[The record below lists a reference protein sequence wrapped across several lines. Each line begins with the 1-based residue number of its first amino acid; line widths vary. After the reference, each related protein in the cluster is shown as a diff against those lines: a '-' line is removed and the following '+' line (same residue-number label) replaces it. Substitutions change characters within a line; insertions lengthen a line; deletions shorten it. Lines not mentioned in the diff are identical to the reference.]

1 MNRIGELICAT
12 AVLASTSAFAQTA
25 TVTNDAAP
33 VPVAGISLGAAASAA
48 EQHLQGK
55 AVMAEYEKQKDGRW
69 VYDVEVR
76 AGTRVFDVKVD
87 PDKGTVVASTE
98 DKPDTDDDGDVID

>member
-1 MNRIGELICAT
+1 MNRIGELMCAT
-12 AVLASTSAFAQTA
+12 ALLASTGAFAQTA

-48 EQHLQGK
+48 ERHLGGK
-55 AVMAEYEKQKDGRW
+55 AVMAEYEKQKDGQW

-87 PDKGTVVASTE
+87 PDKGIVIASTE
-98 DKPDTDDDGDVID
+98 DKADPDDDGDVID

>member
-12 AVLASTSAFAQTA
+12 VMLASTSAFGQTA
-25 TVTNDAAP
+25 TVANDAAP
-33 VPVAGISLGAAASAA
+33 VASAGVSLGAAATAA
-48 EQHLQGK
+48 EQHVKGK
-55 AVMAEYEKQKDGRW
+55 AVRAEYEKQKDGQW

-76 AGTRVFDVKVD
+76 AGTGVFDVKVD
-87 PDKGTVVASTE
+87 PDKGTVIASTE

>member
-25 TVTNDAAP
+25 TVANDAPA
-33 VPVAGISLGAAASAA
+33 VAAAGISLGAATTAA
-48 EQHLQGK
+48 EQHVKGK
-55 AVMAEYEKQKDGRW
+55 AVRAEYEKQKDGQW

-76 AGTRVFDVKVD
+76 AGTKVFDVKVD

-98 DKPDTDDDGDVID
+98 DKADTDDDGDVVD